1 MVRGE
6 IGGRVGDRRRG
17 RPACRAADSR
27 DKRFAASTTWGCPTP
42 ARKGRVPGAPGSAG
56 RTRATAKKK
65 PLESAGCLGGRLY
78 LHLDAEVPQALEE
91 PLREP
96 GFVAVH
102 KVLVAKVMEFDAVA
116 EQVVDIGEH

>member
-1 MVRGE
+1 MKLAVRGVTANGVPRLARSRLPLQALCGE
-6 IGGRVGDRRRG
+6 HQVG
-17 RPACRAADSR
+17 
-27 DKRFAASTTWGCPTP
+27 KF
-42 ARKGRVPGAPGSAG
+42 AG
-56 RTRATAKKK
+56 RTRVTAKKK